1 MTPLYAV
8 IVSDPST
15 AKSQFLKFAVQVAPI
30 GVYTSGEGST
40 LYETLRRVALVAC
53 VLIDHCQLAQCEGCV
68 VLNAGKGSSAAGLT
82 ASVIRDP
89 STGMTCMQYVCARSY

>member
-40 LYETLRRVALVAC
+40 LYKPLRRVALVAC
-53 VLIDHCQLAQCEGCV
+53 VLIDHSQLAQCEGCAV
-68 VLNAGKGSSAAGLT
+68 MNTGKGSSAAGLT